1 MTRFATRAL
10 AALTLTAA
18 LAAPIGGTAETTE
31 YYTLGQL
38 RERTETRWTQT
49 YETPWR
55 TLNVDANIYMPE
67 ADSVPVLYAR
77 RQDMTNPALT
87 AEESG
92 P

>member
-1 MTRFATRAL
+1 MTRFATRAR

-67 ADSVPVLYAR
+67 ADS
-77 RQDMTNPALT
+77 TPAVSYTHLT
-87 AEESG
+87 LPTSLEV
-92 P
+92 

>member
-67 ADSVPVLYAR
+67 ADSTPVFKMKYIDV
-77 RQDMTNPALT
+77 QPALT
-87 AEESG
+87 AEEK
-92 P
+92 